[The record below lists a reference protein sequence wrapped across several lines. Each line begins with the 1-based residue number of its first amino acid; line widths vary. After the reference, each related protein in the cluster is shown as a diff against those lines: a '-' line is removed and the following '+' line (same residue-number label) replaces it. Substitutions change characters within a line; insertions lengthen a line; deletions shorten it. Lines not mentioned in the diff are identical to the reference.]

1 MSKQIIIFDEED
13 MQKLAEGR
21 PVYQE
26 ATQGLPSLMFVTEEG
41 YQKFLDFWGET
52 DDATHELLHEYA
64 KMNPRK
70 EEK

>member
-41 YQKFLDFWGET
+41 YQNFLDFWGET
-52 DDATHELLHEYA
+52 DDA
-64 KMNPRK
+64 N
-70 EEK
+70 